1 MRTTATALGGLL
13 MTSLFAVPV
22 MADDDDESW
31 VDRVSPYAD
40 LRLRY
45 EDLQEEGRVDANRD
59 RERGLARIGIKADVH
74 ENVKLIFALATG
86 GDNPVSRNVTGDS
99 GFTTKEIGLELFY
112 ADWAATDE
120 LNIYGGKMNSPLF
133 RAGKVP
139 LIWDSDLNLEGVAA
153 RYSSGR
159 FFGTV
164 GIFSVEER
172 SGEDD
177 SVLYSGQVGLEFA
190 FAKGPKLTAG
200 LGYFAY
206 TNTIGNEP
214 FYNGDPRGNTVDVA
228 GNLVFDYENTEA
240 FVQFDTGIG
249 SWPLQLYGHYTVN
262 NEVDREDTA
271 YAFGAKIGST
281 KQKGNMQF
289 SWTYQDI
296 EADSVIGTFNDSDF
310 GGGGTD
316 SRGHMIKGKYM
327 LTDRINVGGA
337 VFINQVDG
345 FQGGVYRDFDRVQ
358 LDLEFKFE

>member
-1 MRTTATALGGLL
+1 MNTAARVSTCLPLISMFTT
-13 MTSLFAVPV
+13 PV
-22 MADDDDESW
+22 MAADETESW
-31 VDRVSPYAD
+31 VDRVSFYAI

-45 EDLQEEGRVDANRD
+45 EDIEEEGRPDANRD
-59 RERGLARIGIKADVH
+59 RERGMVRLGVKADIH
-74 ENVKLIFALATG
+74 DNVKIIFGLATG
-86 GDNPVSRNVTGDS
+86 GDNPVSRNVTGDG

-112 ADWAATDE
+112 ADWEATDS
-120 LNIYGGKMNSPLF
+120 ISVYAGKMKNQLF
-133 RAGKVP
+133 KAGKVP

-153 RYSSGR
+153 TYSSGM
-159 FFGTV
+159 FFGSLSSY
-164 GIFSVEER
+164 SVEER

-177 SVLYSGQVGLEFA
+177 SVLYSGQVGVEFA
-190 FAKGPKLTAG
+190 TGETSKLTTG

-214 FYNGDPRGNTVDVA
+214 FYDGAAKGNTVDVN
-228 GNLVFDYENTEA
+228 GNLVFDYKNTEA
-240 FVQFDTGIG
+240 FAQFDTTIG
-249 SWPLQLYGHYTVN
+249 TWPLQLYGHYTVN

-271 YAFGAKIGST
+271 YAFGAKVGST
-281 KQKGNMQF
+281 KKQGNMQF

-327 LTDRINVGGA
+327 ITDNINVGGA
-337 VFINQVDG
+337 LFVNKIDG
-345 FQGGVYRDFDRVQ
+345 FQGGVERDYDRIQ